1 MPSPKAG
8 STADLPPEQEI
19 AAAEESREADIDA
32 MFGMNADEEV
42 AAGEG
47 EATAPDAAAGAAGAA
62 PEDGPAP
69 APALPVPGET
79 PPSPSGDV
87 AATPPAAKPGEVSTP
102 PSGQQPAQT
111 GQPPAPGAPPAPA
124 APVDPNLLR
133 VNSLE
138 ATVAAL
144 QAELAASRASPAQAG
159 QSPQAQTSGQQDDLP
174 RYALTLPPQVAAAL
188 TSGEDQQTVAGVT
201 HMMNSLATIVH
212 HNVRLEMRQAL
223 GQLLQTAQAQQ
234 SEQETSKFI
243 QDSRAD
249 YYGAFPAHNN
259 PLILPIIQAESVAMS
274 GEFPG
279 LPWNENYRNALGQRV
294 EARLAQLRGQQQPQG
309 QAPPAAPAAML
320 PVGSRQEVPGSE
332 LTGGDLIAD
341 TFS

>member
-1 MPSPKAG
+1 MPSPKPG
-8 STADLPPEQEI
+8 STADLPPLEEI
-19 AAAEESREADIDA
+19 EAAEESREQDIDA
-32 MFGMNADEEV
+32 MFGMGSDDEV

-62 PEDGPAP
+62 PDDGQAA
-69 APALPVPGET
+69 APALPDT
-79 PPSPSGDV
+79 PPSGDV

-102 PSGQQPAQT
+102 PSGQQGAQAP
-111 GQPPAPGAPPAPA
+111 QPPAPGAPPAPA

-138 ATVAAL
+138 ATVQAL
-144 QAELAASRASPAQAG
+144 QAELAAARAHPAPQAG
-159 QSPQAQTSGQQDDLP
+159 QPQPGQTAGQQDDLP
-174 RYALTLPPQVAAAL
+174 RYALQLPPQVAAAL
-188 TSGEDQQTVAGVT
+188 TSGDDQQTIAGIS

-223 GQLLQTAQAQQ
+223 GSLLSTAQSQQ
-234 SEQETSKFI
+234 AEQETSKFI

-249 YYGAFPAHNN
+249 YYGAFPDHNN
-259 PLILPIIQAESVAMS
+259 PLILPIIQAESVAMA

-309 QAPPAAPAAML
+309 QQPPAAPAAML
-320 PVGSRQEVPGSE
+320 PVGSRQEVPGAE